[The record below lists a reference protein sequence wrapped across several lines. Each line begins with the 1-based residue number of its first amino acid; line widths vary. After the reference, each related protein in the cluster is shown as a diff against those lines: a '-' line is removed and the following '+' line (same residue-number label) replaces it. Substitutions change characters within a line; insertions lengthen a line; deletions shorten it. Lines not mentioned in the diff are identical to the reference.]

1 MRKQDITYQDKI
13 DELMLDMSHPNN
25 HGQIFIFV
33 EGESDIRLFR
43 KFFNLGN
50 CKVESIPGGNT
61 KLEEGVRDLVKIY
74 PLVFGIRDS
83 DFIRLGSIE
92 YNLTNMFLT
101 DSHDIEMTLIS
112 EDEVFSAI
120 VFEYSRIA
128 KEDHNEIRLKII
140 KTIEKVSYLKWLN
153 QVENL
158 ELKFEGS
165 GFQDLISFVN
175 ADIDFG
181 EYFNRILTKS
191 SNAKISNFDIILE
204 KIEELRT
211 KNPNPFYLCNG
222 HDFMKAFSRFLR
234 EQGKVKSVDEN
245 IISSAFRM
253 TFRNEFFTKTF
264 LYRDTLKWA
273 SNNNCLIY

>member
-25 HGQIFIFV
+25 HGQLFIFV

-43 KFFNLGN
+43 KFFNLDN

-61 KLEEGVRDLVKIY
+61 KLEEGVRVLTRSY

-92 YNLTNMFLT
+92 YNQTNMFLT
-101 DSHDIEMTLIS
+101 DLHDIEMTLIS
-112 EDEVFSAI
+112 EDEVFSAV
-120 VFEYSRIA
+120 VFEYSGIA
-128 KEDHNEIRLKII
+128 KDDHNGIRLKII

-165 GFQDLISFVN
+165 GFQDLVSFVN
-175 ADIDFG
+175 EDIDFS
-181 EYFNRILTKS
+181 EYFKRVLTNPHALTGTTNHERI
-191 SNAKISNFDIILE
+191 
-204 KIEELRT
+204 
-211 KNPNPFYLCNG
+211 
-222 HDFMKAFSRFLR
+222 
-234 EQGKVKSVDEN
+234 
-245 IISSAFRM
+245 
-253 TFRNEFFTKTF
+253 
-264 LYRDTLKWA
+264 
-273 SNNNCLIY
+273 